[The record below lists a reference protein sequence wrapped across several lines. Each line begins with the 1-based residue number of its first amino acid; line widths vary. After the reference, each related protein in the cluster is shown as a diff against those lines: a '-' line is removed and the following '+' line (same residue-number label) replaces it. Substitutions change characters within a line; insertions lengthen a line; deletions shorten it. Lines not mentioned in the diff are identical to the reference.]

1 MTNALIC
8 WKCGAS
14 LAELPLPLG
23 RLAECLAC
31 HAELHVCRMCE
42 FYDPRVTNSCNE
54 PRAEEVKDKES
65 ANDYELL
72 ERKTSHD
79 GFTHL

>member
-42 FYDPRVTNSCNE
+42 FYDPRVTNSCDE
-54 PRAEEVKDKES
+54 PRGAVQGVHQAVATPHSDCPPP
-65 ANDYELL
+65 L
-72 ERKTSHD
+72 SHAAV
-79 GFTHL
+79 

>member
-23 RLAECLAC
+23 RLAECPVVGRGQSFPAHAGMSCAC
-31 HAELHVCRMCE
+31 L
-42 FYDPRVTNSCNE
+42 
-54 PRAEEVKDKES
+54 
-65 ANDYELL
+65 
-72 ERKTSHD
+72 
-79 GFTHL
+79 